1 MLVRIIAKVNNMKCL
16 ACWEEIPEAARICN
30 HCGSDQKEVKDF
42 FVLALLKQQ
51 KRKIV
56 VPEETDVLKYI
67 LEVDPE
73 SKSEITITGTVEP
86 LPPYQPQQPSILGA
100 MAGQRQSPPPK
111 PINQQ
116 VIQQPLPQK
125 PKEKTLVCP
134 SCKDE
139 VPFRKFCKLCGFQLQ
154 RDCHNCGTVNRI
166 NAKFCTKCGVA
177 QKPLE
182 IDGKKE

>member
-1 MLVRIIAKVNNMKCL
+1 MKCL
-16 ACWEEIPEAARICN
+16 ACWEDMPEATRICN
-30 HCGSDQKEVKDF
+30 HCGSDQKEVKDY

-73 SKSEITITGTVEP
+73 SKNEITITGNAEP
-86 LPPYQPQQPSILGA
+86 LPPYQPQKSSLLGSIT
-100 MAGQRQSPPPK
+100 GQRQNPPPK
-111 PINQQ
+111 PIGQPI
-116 VIQQPLPQK
+116 IQQPSPQK

-134 SCKDE
+134 SCQDE
-139 VPFRKFCKLCGFQLQ
+139 VPLRKFCKFCGFQLQ
-154 RDCHNCGTVNRI
+154 RDCNSCGTANRVT
-166 NAKFCTKCGVA
+166 AKFCTKCGSV

-182 IDGKKE
+182 TNGNKEQT

>member
-1 MLVRIIAKVNNMKCL
+1 MKCL
-16 ACWEEIPEAARICN
+16 ACWEDIPEAARICN

-73 SKSEITITGTVEP
+73 VKSEITITGTAEP
-86 LPPYQPQQPSILGA
+86 LPTYQPQQPSIMGA
-100 MAGQRQSPPPK
+100 IAGQRYSPPTK
-111 PINQQ
+111 PINQPAN
-116 VIQQPLPQK
+116 QQPLPQK

-139 VPFRKFCKLCGFQLQ
+139 VPFRKFCKLCGYQLQ

-166 NAKFCTKCGVA
+166 NAKFCTKCGSA